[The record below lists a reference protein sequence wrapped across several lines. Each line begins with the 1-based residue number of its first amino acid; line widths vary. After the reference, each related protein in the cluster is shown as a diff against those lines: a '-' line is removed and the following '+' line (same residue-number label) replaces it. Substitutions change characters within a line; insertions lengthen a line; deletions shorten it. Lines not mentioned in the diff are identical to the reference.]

1 MSPTLKRIVLGLSV
15 LLVVGVLAYPKLPSW
30 NDAEEANAT
39 GANAR
44 GGGDALLVDAH
55 VVEPVLLED
64 MVRSTG
70 TIQANETIEVRSEVA
85 GRVTDIAFREG
96 TAVEEGALLVKINDS
111 ELQAQRARTELQRS
125 LAATRE
131 DRQRKL
137 LTEGGI
143 SQEVYDAT
151 ENQLQVLE
159 AELALLDAQIAKTE
173 VRAPFDGVLG
183 LREISKGS
191 YISPETRVTTLQEV
205 DPVRVDFTLP
215 ERYARRVSTGDA
227 VRFTVEGLDT
237 DFGGEIYAQDPTI
250 QEGTRSVR
258 LRARVPNADRQ
269 LFPGNFASI
278 TYVVERYEE
287 ALVVPA
293 IAIVP
298 SLEGRRVFVYD
309 EGEAQPRSVETGL
322 RTERNIQ
329 ITSGL
334 APQDTVIISG
344 LQRLRPGL
352 AVRLSETTEGRLPE
366 VAPGAAAEP
375 NAQAAREESP
385 SSGSSDRT
393 PDEGP

>member
-1 MSPTLKRIVLGLSV
+1 MSPTLRRIVLGLVV
-15 LLVVGVLAYPKLPSW
+15 LLAVAVLAYPKLPSW
-30 NDAEEANAT
+30 TDADETGAA

-44 GGGDALLVDAH
+44 GGGEALLVDAH

-64 MVRSTG
+64 RVRSTG
-70 TIQANETIEVRSEVA
+70 TIQANETIDVRSEVA
-85 GRVTDIAFREG
+85 GRVTAIAFREG
-96 TAVEEGALLVKINDS
+96 TVVEEGALLLKINDS
-111 ELQAQRARTELQRS
+111 ELQAERARTTLQRS
-125 LAATRE
+125 LAAARE
-131 DRQRKL
+131 ERQRQL
-137 LTEGGI
+137 LEEGGI
-143 SQEVYDAT
+143 SQEAYEAT

-159 AELALLDAQIAKTE
+159 AEIALLDAQIAKTE

-191 YISPETRVTTLQEV
+191 YISPETLITTLQEI

-215 ERYARRVSTGDA
+215 EQYARRVSIGDA
-227 VRFTVEGLDT
+227 VRFTIEGLEA
-237 DFGGEIYAQDPTI
+237 DFEGNIYAQDPAI

-278 TYVVERYEE
+278 TYVVDRYED
-287 ALVVPA
+287 ALVVPT

-298 SLEGRRVFVYD
+298 SLDGRRVFVYED
-309 EGEAQPRSVETGL
+309 GEAQPRPVETGL

-366 VAPGAAAEP
+366 VAPGAAADP
-375 NAQAAREESP
+375 DAQAAP
-385 SSGSSDRT
+385 APART
-393 PDEGP
+393 PDTSRDEGP

>member
-1 MSPTLKRIVLGLSV
+1 MSPTLRRIVLGLVV
-15 LLVVGVLAYPKLPSW
+15 LLAVAVLAYPKLPSW
-30 NDAEEANAT
+30 TDPDETGAA

-44 GGGDALLVDAH
+44 GGGEALLVDAH

-64 MVRSTG
+64 RVRSTG
-70 TIQANETIEVRSEVA
+70 TIQANETIDVRSEVA

-96 TAVEEGALLVKINDS
+96 TVVEEGALLLKINDS
-111 ELQAQRARTELQRS
+111 ELQAERSRTDLQRS
-125 LAATRE
+125 LAAARE
-131 DRQRKL
+131 ERQRQL
-137 LTEGGI
+137 LEEGGI
-143 SQEVYDAT
+143 SQEAYEAT

-159 AELALLDAQIAKTE
+159 AEIALLDAQIAKTE

-191 YISPETRVTTLQEV
+191 YISPETLITTLQEI

-215 ERYARRVSTGDA
+215 EQYARRVSIGDA
-227 VRFTVEGLDT
+227 VRFTVEGLEA
-237 DFGGEIYAQDPTI
+237 DFEGNIYAQDPAI

-278 TYVVERYEE
+278 TYVVDRYED
-287 ALVVPA
+287 ALVVPT

-298 SLEGRRVFVYD
+298 SLEGRRVFVYED
-309 EGEAQPRSVETGL
+309 GEAQPRPVETGL

-366 VAPGAAAEP
+366 VAPGAAADP
-375 NAQAAREESP
+375 DAQAAP
-385 SSGSSDRT
+385 APART
-393 PDEGP
+393 PDATRDEGP

>member
-1 MSPTLKRIVLGLSV
+1 MSPTFKRMLLGLAV
-15 LLVVGVLAYPKLPSW
+15 LLAIGLLAYPKLPSW
-30 NDAEEANAT
+30 GDADEGSAT
-39 GANAR
+39 GENAR
-44 GGGDALLVDAH
+44 GGDALLVDAH
-55 VVEPVLLED
+55 IVEPVLLED

-85 GRVTDIAFREG
+85 GRVTDIAFPEG
-96 TAVEEGALLVKINDS
+96 AVVEEGTLLVKINDS
-111 ELQAQRARTELQRS
+111 ELQAQRSRTELQRS

-131 DRQRKL
+131 ARQRQL
-137 LTEGGI
+137 LEEGGI
-143 SQEVYDAT
+143 SQEEYDAT

-191 YISPETRVTTLQEV
+191 YISPDTRITTLQEI
-205 DPVRVDFTLP
+205 DPARVEFTLP
-215 ERYARRVSTGDA
+215 ERYARRVSNGDV
-227 VRFTVEGLDT
+227 VRFTVEGVDT
-237 DFGGEIYAQDPTI
+237 NFDGEIYAQDPAI

-258 LRARVPNADRQ
+258 LRARVANPDRE

-278 TYVVERYEE
+278 TYVVDRYED

-298 SLEGRRVFVYD
+298 SLEGRRVFVYRD
-309 EGEAQPRSVETGL
+309 GEAQPRSVETGL

-352 AVRLSETTEGRLPE
+352 AVRLSETTEGQLPE

-375 NAQAAREESP
+375 DTQASTTEP
-385 SSGSSDRT
+385 STTAPETAG
-393 PDEGP
+393 DEGP